1 LENSDRIRTLFQK
14 YLSGENTAEELD
26 ELLALFA
33 EIEEPE
39 FRELVSFHAGS
50 DLDLERAEV
59 LRPAIKVLDQSIR
72 AELNKRR
79 AAEEKVA
86 AGGSGYMRYTAIAA
100 AVAFIVI
107 GAYFFRSYFVGQK
120 VKSDQVVVADI
131 APGKVG
137 ATLTLASGKKIVL
150 SDAVSG
156 ELAKEA
162 GVMITKTAN
171 GQLIYEIKDETAES
185 DKINI
190 LTTDNGETYQVRLP
204 DGSSVWLNA
213 ASTLKYPASFAK
225 LKERRVELSG
235 EGYFEVARDKAH
247 PFIVKTDK
255 QEVEVL
261 GTHFNV
267 NAYADEKAIATTLL
281 EGSVK
286 ISSDAKNNKIL
297 KPGEQAVNKG
307 STILVK
313 EVDTENITDWKEGD
327 FNLDQVDFRI
337 AMRKIARWY
346 DVEVVYDDN
355 LSNDIQISGW
365 ISRSKKLSSVLKFIE
380 SSGLVHFKV
389 EGRTV
394 YVFK

>member
-1 LENSDRIRTLFQK
+1 MQRKDIKE
-14 YLSGENTAEELD
+14 
-26 ELLALFA
+26 
-33 EIEEPE
+33 
-39 FRELVSFHAGS
+39 V
-50 DLDLERAEV
+50 LERV
-59 LRPAIKVLDQSIR
+59 R
-72 AELNKRR
+72 AGN
-79 AAEEKVA
+79 
-86 AGGSGYMRYTAIAA
+86 YTSEDEAIAKYWIHQSHQDDDVSLSKEEWLKVKHNIWAGLETTETINQPIVKRLWPRIGIVA
-100 AVAFIVI
+100 AVATIIISAGIWFLKNPAKDPIQQS
-107 GAYFFRSYFVGQK
+107 AYLNDV
-120 VKSDQVVVADI
+120 
-131 APGKVG
+131 APGKKG
-137 ATLTLASGKKIVL
+137 ATLTLANGKKIRL
-150 SDAVSG
+150 IDAANG

-162 GVMITKTAN
+162 GVVITKTAG
-171 GQLIYEIKDETAES
+171 GQLIYEIKDENTES
-185 DKINI
+185 DKINM

-213 ASTLKYPASFAK
+213 ASTLKYPSSFAK

-235 EGYFEVARDKAH
+235 EGYFEVSKDKAH
-247 PFIVKTDK
+247 PFIVKTAE

-267 NAYADEKAIATTLL
+267 NAYADEKAVATTLL

-286 ISSDAKNNKIL
+286 VSSDEKNNKIL
-297 KPGEQAVNKG
+297 KPGEQALNKG
-307 STILVK
+307 NTILVK

-346 DVEVVYDDN
+346 DVEVIYDDN

-389 EGRTV
+389 EGRKV
-394 YVFK
+394 YVSK

>member
-1 LENSDRIRTLFQK
+1 TSYERD
-14 YLSGENTAEELD
+14 
-26 ELLALFA
+26 
-33 EIEEPE
+33 
-39 FRELVSFHAGS
+39 V
-50 DLDLERAEV
+50 LERVHE
-59 LRPAIKVLDQSIR
+59 RI
-72 AELNKRR
+72 
-79 AAEEKVA
+79 AAEKFDISKEIITPRVRRLWPRI
-86 AGGSGYMRYTAIAA
+86 GIAA
-100 AVAFIVI
+100 AVATIIVSAGI
-107 GAYFFRSYFVGQK
+107 WFYQGSQK
-120 VKSDQVVVADI
+120 DASVQVAVMDDV
-131 APGKVG
+131 APGHQS

-150 SDAVSG
+150 SDAANG

-162 GVMITKTAN
+162 GVIISKTAS
-171 GQLIYEIKDETAES
+171 GQLIYEIKDENAES

-225 LKERRVELSG
+225 LKDRRVELSG
-235 EGYFEVARDKAH
+235 EGYFEVAKDKTH
-247 PFIVKTDK
+247 PFIVKTAE

-286 ISSDAKNNKIL
+286 VSSGEKNNKIL
-297 KPGEQAVNKG
+297 KPGEQALNKG
-307 STILVK
+307 NTILVK
-313 EVDTENITDWKEGD
+313 EVDTENITDWKDGD

-346 DVEVVYDDN
+346 DVEVIYDDN

-389 EGRTV
+389 EGRKV
-394 YVFK
+394 YVSK